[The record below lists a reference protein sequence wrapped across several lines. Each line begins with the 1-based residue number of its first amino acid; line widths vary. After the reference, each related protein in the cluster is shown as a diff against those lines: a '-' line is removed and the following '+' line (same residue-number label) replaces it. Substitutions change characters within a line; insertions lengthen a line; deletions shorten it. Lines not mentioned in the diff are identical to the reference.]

1 MLGYIF
7 IFVSVAFAV
16 TNGFGSKKVSD
27 SVKALCDNLD
37 ISLYRNALCCVFS
50 FITALLVGGTGFNFE
65 PMEILI
71 SAIAGITMAIFIS
84 SWLFAIKS
92 DSYMLVSACAS
103 SSFIVPAIL
112 GVFFLG
118 EKLTLNKVLAF
129 VIIVLALFF
138 LLKFNTKLNGK
149 VNVKSLILL
158 AVVLLSQGINQSMQK
173 IYTYNF
179 HDKNV
184 SHYTFYSSVF
194 TVLAII
200 LIMPFTKRDKNTE
213 KATVL
218 LYPKVLIYATVMALA
233 LFGKNY
239 FQTLAAK
246 SVDALILY
254 PLSSVLSL
262 VGASAMSAIFFGEKM
277 DRYGII
283 GVILVFIA
291 LLFAG

>member
-7 IFVSVAFAV
+7 VFISVACGI
-16 TNGFGSKKVSD
+16 TKGFGSKMVSE
-27 SVKALCDNLD
+27 SVKTLRDNLD

-50 FITALLVGGTGFNFE
+50 FITAIFVGGFGFSFNFI
-65 PMEILI
+65 EILV

-92 DSYMLVSACAS
+92 LSYMLVSACAS
-103 SSFIVPAIL
+103 SSFIVPVII
-112 GVFFLG
+112 GIFFLD
-118 EKLTLNKVLAF
+118 EKITPNKIIAF

-138 LLKFNTKLNGK
+138 LLKYNTNLNGK
-149 VNVKSLILL
+149 ITLKSLILL
-158 AVVLLSQGINQSMQK
+158 AVVLLSQGINQAMQK

-179 HDKNV
+179 PSKDV
-184 SHYTFYSSVF
+184 SHYTFYVSVF
-194 TVLAII
+194 TVLAI
-200 LIMPFTKRDKNTE
+200 LFMMPFAKRNKDAE

-233 LFGKNY
+233 LFGGTY

-246 SVDALILY
+246 SVDAIILY
-254 PLSSVLSL
+254 PLSSALL
-262 VGASAMSAIFFGEKM
+262 LGGASAMSAVLFGEKM
-277 DRYGII
+277 NRDSII

-291 LLFAG
+291 LLFVR